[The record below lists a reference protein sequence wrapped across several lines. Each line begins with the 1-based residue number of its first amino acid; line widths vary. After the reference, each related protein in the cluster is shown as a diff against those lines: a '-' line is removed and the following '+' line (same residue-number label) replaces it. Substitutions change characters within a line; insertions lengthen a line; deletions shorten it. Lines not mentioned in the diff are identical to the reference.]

1 MEQLRSAMEEHME
14 QMADLV
20 QKLSAELRSGLKPA
34 LDNFLGF
41 FHAINWKEPW
51 LMGLIGIHFMLLIV
65 AITSRKNLNFQM
77 FLFLLAFDP

>member
-41 FHAINWKEPW
+41 FHAINWKHRPSGFSGYYTTDPEQ
-51 LMGLIGIHFMLLIV
+51 IFMSRFCCQYR
-65 AITSRKNLNFQM
+65 TS
-77 FLFLLAFDP
+77 